1 MNESILISILII
13 FIYIFIFFNRQKSV
27 YIENNTGAKY
37 LVYNDNLKKQKSQLL
52 SELVVNLFK
61 LRKHLKQNVN
71 VMSKYK
77 DHIEQLNENFSEEK
91 TVIYETDPESEL
103 TSYSVNKGEELS
115 FCLKSKNNGELHD
128 INLLMYVAVHEVAHI
143 ACPEIGHGLL
153 FKKIFRKF
161 LKEAIVIGL
170 YKKVNYEEN
179 PVEYCGMILS
189 SSIL

>member
-13 FIYIFIFFNRQKSV
+13 FIYIFIFFNRQKSI

-52 SELVVNLFK
+52 SELVVILFK